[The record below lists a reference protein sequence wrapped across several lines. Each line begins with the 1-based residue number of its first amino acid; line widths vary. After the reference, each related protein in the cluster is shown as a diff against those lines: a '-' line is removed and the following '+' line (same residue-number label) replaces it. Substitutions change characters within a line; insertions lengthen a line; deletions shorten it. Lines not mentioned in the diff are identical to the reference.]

1 MKKVFLA
8 LVSAASL
15 GAFAAEGGSNPL
27 DSITQE
33 LGTQLTSWSTA
44 ITNFFTS
51 NASTIFG
58 IIGVAIGFA
67 LVWVGLRLFKKA
79 TSKAG

>member
-1 MKKVFLA
+1 MKKALLA
-8 LVSAASL
+8 LVASASL
-15 GAFAAEGGSNPL
+15 GVFAEGAAGAPL
-27 DSITQE
+27 DAITQE
-33 LGTQLTSWSTA
+33 LGTQMTSWSTS

-58 IIGVAIGFA
+58 VIGVAIGFA

>member
-8 LVSAASL
+8 LVSVASL
-15 GAFAAEGGSNPL
+15 GAFAEGGTNPL

>member
-1 MKKVFLA
+1 MKKALLA
-8 LVSAASL
+8 LVASASL
-15 GAFAAEGGSNPL
+15 GVFAEGAGAPL
-27 DSITQE
+27 DAITQE
-33 LGTQLTSWSTA
+33 LGTQMTSWSTS
-44 ITNFFTS
+44 ITTFFTS

-58 IIGVAIGFA
+58 VIGVAIGFA